1 MKKTGMRLFMT
12 FTASLLLCGC
22 SGKWEDYE
30 KTLGYRG
37 KARVNP
43 FLAAERLLDEL
54 GHDAH
59 GAKTLTK
66 LPAHDAVILIS
77 GESGLPEGRAKQL
90 LTWTF
95 NGGHLIYCLGGTRP
109 YNDFETQ
116 FGSFI
121 AALLL
126 EEEKDP
132 VLEKLG
138 IGVQRRLPEDEISDL
153 TSGLFGPKKADKKD
167 EKKDSAPAKKD
178 DTKKDAK
185 KKKKKS
191 KAEEEEEVEKRL
203 ESVLEVE
210 WNGQKYS
217 LSLGGHQH
225 LILKRKLRAGEF
237 SAGSKNESLALH
249 LKHGM
254 GSVTVLA
261 HARPFRNRWIGER
274 DHARWLAAL
283 AGEHGTKE
291 VLFVA
296 ATSGSFLGLLWQ
308 HGWMALI
315 ALGLCLVFWLWQQM
329 PRFGPLADVE
339 LDSTR
344 HFASHIGALGEFF
357 WRMRRGALLVDAAR
371 DAVWERVRERH
382 RSLDDGGRK
391 MNEVLAGEIA
401 RRTGLPVKRVAAAFA
416 VAPPDSAHNFVTL
429 MRDLQAIRRAL

>member
-1 MKKTGMRLFMT
+1 MKFKVRGLMALAATLM
-12 FTASLLLCGC
+12 LCGC

-30 KTLGYRG
+30 KILGYRG

-43 FLAAERLLDEL
+43 FLAAERMLDDL

-66 LPAHDAVILIS
+66 LPDQDAVLLIS
-77 GESGLPEGRAKQL
+77 GESGLPDGRAKQL
-90 LTWTF
+90 LTWAF

-121 AALLL
+121 AAMLL

-132 VLEKLG
+132 VLGQLG
-138 IGVQRRLPEDEISDL
+138 IGVQRRLPLDEISEL
-153 TSGLFGPKKADKKD
+153 TSGLSGPKKADKKD
-167 EKKDSAPAKKD
+167 GE
-178 DTKKDAK
+178 
-185 KKKKKS
+185 KKKKS
-191 KAEEEEEVEKRL
+191 EDEEETETRL
-203 ESVLEVE
+203 EAVLEVE
-210 WNGQKYS
+210 WNGRKYS

-249 LKHGM
+249 LKHGG

-261 HARPFRNRWIGER
+261 HARPFRNRWIDER

-283 AGEHGTKE
+283 VKENNSKE
-291 VLFVA
+291 VIFVA
-296 ATSGSFLGLLWQ
+296 AASGSFLGLLWQ

-329 PRFGPLADVE
+329 PRFGPLAE
-339 LDSTR
+339 AEPDSAR

-357 WRMRRGALLVDAAR
+357 WRMRRGALLVNAAR

>member
-1 MKKTGMRLFMT
+1 MKLFFRGLNTLAATM
-12 FTASLLLCGC
+12 LLCGC
-22 SGKWEDYE
+22 SGHWEDYE
-30 KTLGYRG
+30 KILGYRG

-59 GAKTLTK
+59 GTKTLAK
-66 LPAHDAVILIS
+66 LPANDAVILVS

-90 LTWTF
+90 LNWTF

-109 YNDFETQ
+109 YNDFESQ

-121 AALLL
+121 ASLLL

-132 VLEKLG
+132 VLERLG
-138 IGVQRRLPEDEISDL
+138 IGVQRRLPEDEISAL
-153 TSGLFGPKKADKKD
+153 TSGLFAPEKTDKKA
-167 EKKDSAPAKKD
+167 EKKDSAPANKD
-178 DTKKDAK
+178 NAK
-185 KKKKKS
+185 KKKQS
-191 KAEEEEEVEKRL
+191 KEEKEEELAKRL

-283 AGEHGTKE
+283 VGEGGTKE

-296 ATSGSFLGLLWQ
+296 ATLGSFLGLLWQ
-308 HGWMALI
+308 HGWMAVI
-315 ALGLCLVFWLWQQM
+315 ALALCLVFWLWQQM
-329 PRFGPLADVE
+329 PRFGPLAEAE

-357 WRMRRGALLVDAAR
+357 WRMRRGALLVNAAR

-382 RSLDDGGRK
+382 RSLDDGSRQ
-391 MNEVLAGEIA
+391 MNDVLAEEIA
-401 RRTGLPVKRVAAAFA
+401 RRTGLPVKRVTAAFD
-416 VAPPDSAHNFVTL
+416 VPPPDTGHNFVAL